1 MYCGNNVY
9 SRKLKQN
16 GGTELFGNHA
26 KCFKKGY
33 GIGYNTP
40 IGNVA
45 NFLAE
50 YGGKYK
56 PYINQNLY
64 YGDGEVPRGSQLA
77 TLGQSLSRGYALGR
91 VAKAKEMM
99 RMSQGKGQTHPP
111 PSSSIVRSHKWANDH
126 GHQ

>member
-1 MYCGNNVY
+1 MSCGNNVY
-9 SRKLKQN
+9 SRKLTHN

-33 GIGYNTP
+33 GMGYNTP

-45 NFLAE
+45 SFLAE

-77 TLGQSLSRGYALGR
+77 TLGQCLSRGYALGR

-99 RMSQGKGQTHPP
+99 RMSRANGPAQ
-111 PSSSIVRSHKWANDH
+111 PS
-126 GHQ
+126 